1 MNAPLVFAGYGITA
15 PEYHYDDYKGLDATG
30 RIVIVLRHEP
40 QENDDKSVFEGRQLT
55 PHAELASKA
64 TSAKN
69 HGAVAMIVV
78 NDLGN
83 HPGDLD
89 ELLRLNGISG
99 SQEMSITIIQVKPAI
114 IDEWLKPSGHTPD
127 DLRQQI
133 DKDLSNHSFA
143 LDPAA
148 HVAMTVDIE
157 RIHRP
162 VANVVGLLPGID
174 PALADQYII
183 VGAHYDH
190 LGLGQQHSLAP
201 REVGQVHHGADD
213 NASGTSGVLELAD
226 AFSHFPRRPR
236 HSIIFVYFAGENSG
250 PCGQL
255 TSRIILHFQ

>member
-1 MNAPLVFAGYGITA
+1 MNAPLVFAVYGITA
-15 PEYHYDDYKGLDATG
+15 PEYDYDDYMGLDVTG

-114 IDEWLKPSGHTPD
+114 IDE
-127 DLRQQI
+127 
-133 DKDLSNHSFA
+133 
-143 LDPAA
+143 
-148 HVAMTVDIE
+148 
-157 RIHRP
+157 
-162 VANVVGLLPGID
+162 
-174 PALADQYII
+174 
-183 VGAHYDH
+183 
-190 LGLGQQHSLAP
+190 
-201 REVGQVHHGADD
+201 
-213 NASGTSGVLELAD
+213 
-226 AFSHFPRRPR
+226 
-236 HSIIFVYFAGENSG
+236 
-250 PCGQL
+250 
-255 TSRIILHFQ
+255 